1 MRIFLANGPPAMCFR
16 LTRVYQRGNMNCKAC
31 QELCRSL
38 DVRTDSV
45 AMPKLASPLECAITK
60 NTSVS
65 ALECAVAKSLDLK
78 CRGINTYKK
87 GVGGPPW
94 RSKNYRVSAFA
105 GLAPAFWLIF
115 PCA

>member
-1 MRIFLANGPPAMCFR
+1 
-16 LTRVYQRGNMNCKAC
+16 MNCKAC

-38 DVRTDSV
+38 LTCVQT
-45 AMPKLASPLECAITK
+45 AWPMPKLASPLECAITK

-78 CRGINTYKK
+78 CREINTYKK

-115 PCA
+115 PCAWHPILEGIRKGNGGEQCEKR

>member
-1 MRIFLANGPPAMCFR
+1 MQIAF
-16 LTRVYQRGNMNCKAC
+16 
-31 QELCRSL
+31 

-45 AMPKLASPLECAITK
+45 AMPKLASPLECAITE

-87 GVGGPPW
+87 GGGDP
-94 RSKNYRVSAFA
+94 RGGAK
-105 GLAPAFWLIF
+105 IIEF
-115 PCA
+115 PLSPV